1 MDNYECNDKS
11 SFRSCDKFGPIVVKE
26 ANCINPSSPT
36 DSTIIAFSTGISLSH
51 IESVVGLASSL
62 GFGTANIV
70 SITDNTINLN
80 GTTSEAFTVPCEGNI
95 TAISASFSPLR
106 SLPLVEGSVTIRAQI
121 FQAPAGSNIFTGTNA
136 FIDLTP
142 ALTLPV
148 ITLGQIIYAAGNIP
162 PLSISVGD
170 CLLMVFYIPSTTIH
184 LPVNIIGSASAGI
197 NIVTK

>member
-11 SFRSCDKFGPIVVKE
+11 SFRSCDKFKPFVVKE
-26 ANCINPSSPT
+26 TNCINPSSPT
-36 DSTIIAFSTGISLSH
+36 DSTIIAFSTGISISH
-51 IESVVGLASSL
+51 IQSVVGLASSL
-62 GFGTANIV
+62 GFGTANTV
-70 SITDNTINLN
+70 SIINNTINLK

-95 TAISASFSPLR
+95 TAIAASFSPL
-106 SLPLVEGSVTIRAQI
+106 SSAPLVEGSVTIRAQI
-121 FQAPAGSNIFTGTNA
+121 FLAPAGSNIFTGTSA

-148 ITLGQIIYAAGNIP
+148 ITLGQIVSASSNIP

-170 CLLMVFYIPSTTIH
+170 NLLMVFYIPSTTIH
-184 LPVNIIGSASAGI
+184 LPVNILGRASAGI